1 MIAAD
6 QPIGFDEHLHIAVSS
21 IDDGTMLNRAIGA
34 HDGAINSHRVI
45 FCQKNGLDYNDTVF
59 QRIVYDEN
67 QRYDRIKVVT
77 AADTTQYKSEVR
89 ADALITSESRV
100 GLFLPVADCVAT
112 VIYDT
117 DKHRVALLHL
127 GRHSTLAGLMEK
139 TLIELQRMGSHPE
152 NLRIWMAP
160 SVQRDSYRLDYFDA
174 KDDADWRTFVDI
186 KEDGIYIDMQ
196 GYNQALAIEAGVK
209 PDNIVISPVDTA
221 KSPDYFSHSNGD
233 TDGRFAVHVFLRD

>member
-1 MIAAD
+1 
-6 QPIGFDEHLHIAVSS
+6 
-21 IDDGTMLNRAIGA
+21 
-34 HDGAINSHRVI
+34 
-45 FCQKNGLDYNDTVF
+45 
-59 QRIVYDEN
+59 
-67 QRYDRIKVVT
+67 
-77 AADTTQYKSEVR
+77 
-89 ADALITSESRV
+89 
-100 GLFLPVADCVAT
+100 
-112 VIYDT
+112 
-117 DKHRVALLHL
+117 
-127 GRHSTLAGLMEK
+127 MEK

-196 GYNQALAIEAGVK
+196 GYNQARAIEAGVK